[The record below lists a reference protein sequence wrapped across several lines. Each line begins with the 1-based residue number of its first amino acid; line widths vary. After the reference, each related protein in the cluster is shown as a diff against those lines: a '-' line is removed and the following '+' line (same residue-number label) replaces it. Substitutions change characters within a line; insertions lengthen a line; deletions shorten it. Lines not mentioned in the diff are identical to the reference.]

1 MKLFGISNHG
11 LLTIGF
17 LVAFLWGVILVEHAV
32 NLKTKRDYDALR
44 QTWPAAVQPS
54 APEKPAKSIAS
65 DQLSFS

>member
-32 NLKTKRDYDALR
+32 NLKTKRQYDHLR
-44 QTWPAAVQPS
+44 EAWPAASEP
-54 APEKPAKSIAS
+54 APPRPAAAPKPDGLA
-65 DQLSFS
+65 FS

>member
-32 NLKTKRDYDALR
+32 NLKTQRQYDSLR
-44 QTWPAAVQPS
+44 EGWPAASEP
-54 APEKPAKSIAS
+54 APPKPGATPKPDGLA
-65 DQLSFS
+65 FS